1 MLPPGLWRSVLG
13 ISLALGVL
21 SSSPAGAAADGAPSD
36 KPARPSPLD
45 LTWVSPDP
53 SCDGS
58 AVAARALELVPRGVS
73 PAPLTARAELSRS
86 GTDWIVELTTHGENT
101 AGRRVLRGS
110 SCQEIQQAIALL
122 LAMILEAESKSAPA
136 PAAKPSA
143 PNAPAPPP
151 PSAAPAWREPPA
163 GPVDAPVT
171 PPAAERGEN
180 LGWRLRLEG
189 YSGVGWQPGLRL
201 GTDWNRGLG
210 LGFGGTASAVWKG
223 WELGVSGAYWP
234 VTSSKA
240 FDGRASLRMSR
251 GELTLLGCRIVWQSA
266 RLGLAPCVGGGVSLV
281 PWRSIG
287 LDVSGQNTVWFGT
300 LNAYLDLR
308 IRLSGWLFLLASPG
322 VAWERPQ
329 TFGTHVSNNCVNCVR
344 ATLFQ
349 AWALEPR
356 LKLGVGASF

>member
-21 SSSPAGAAADGAPSD
+21 SSSVARAKANGEPSDEPAPS
-36 KPARPSPLD
+36 SPLD

-53 SCDGS
+53 SCEGG

-73 PAPLTARAELSRS
+73 PTPLNARAELSRS
-86 GTDWIVELTTHGENT
+86 GSDWIVELTTHGENT

-122 LAMILEAESKSAPA
+122 LAMILEAESKPA
-136 PAAKPSA
+136 PSRAAEPRAPS
-143 PNAPAPPP
+143 PAPPVQSP
-151 PSAAPAWREPPA
+151 PPAWREPPP
-163 GPVDAPVT
+163 GPSDAPVQPVPT
-171 PPAAERGEN
+171 GGRESLEW
-180 LGWRLRLEG
+180 LLRIEG
-189 YSGVGWQPGLRL
+189 SSGVGWQPGLRF
-201 GTDWNRGLG
+201 GTDWNAGLG
-210 LGFGGTASAVWKG
+210 LALGGTASVVWKG
-223 WELGVSGAYWP
+223 WELGMSGAYWP

-240 FDGRASLRMSR
+240 FDGRASLQMSR
-251 GELTLLGCRIVWQSA
+251 GELGLLGCRVLWQGS
-266 RLGLAPCVGGGVSLV
+266 RLGLAPCLGGGVSIV
-281 PWRSIG
+281 PWRSSG
-287 LDVSGQNTVWFGT
+287 LDVSGQDTVWFGM
-300 LNAYLDLR
+300 LSAYLDLR
-308 IRLSGWLFLLASPG
+308 VRLSGWLFLLASPG

-329 TFGTHVSNNCVNCVR
+329 AFGTHASNNCANCVR